1 MSYTYTTYS
10 AALATLMSTA
20 TTQPDF
26 VAILPS
32 IIDYAEQRI
41 YRELD
46 LFATNVT
53 DTSATLAANT
63 RSLTLPTS
71 IGTFIVI
78 GNINVLTPAGSTP
91 TTGTRNP
98 VQPSSRD
105 VVDLLYPNGSTA
117 TGVPVLF
124 AMTDPG
130 TAIFGPPPDANYPVE
145 VVGTQRPNPLTASN
159 TTTIL
164 TTYLPDLFM
173 AASMVFASGFM
184 RNFGS
189 QGDDPKMAQ
198 SWEGQYQLLKA
209 SAQTEQARQNFASW
223 GWTSE
228 TPSPTANAPR

>member
-1 MSYTYTTYS
+1 MYTFSTYS
-10 AALATLMSTA
+10 AALATLMSTDVA
-20 TTQPDF
+20 QTDF
-26 VAILPS
+26 VAIRPS

-46 LFATNVT
+46 LFATNVS
-53 DTSATLAANT
+53 DTSATLTANN
-63 RSLTLPTS
+63 RSLTIPTS

-78 GNINVLTPAGSTP
+78 GNINVLTPVGATP
-91 TTGTRNP
+91 TNGTRNP
-98 VQPSSRD
+98 VQPTSRD
-105 VVDLLYPNGSTA
+105 VIDFLYPNGTTA
-117 TGVPVLF
+117 TGVPTLF
-124 AMTDPG
+124 AMVDPG
-130 TAIFGPPPDANYPVE
+130 TAIFGPPPDAAYPVE
-145 VVGTQRPNPLTASN
+145 VVGTQRPTPLSVSNP
-159 TTTIL
+159 TTIL

-209 SAQTEQARQNFASW
+209 SAQTEQQRQNFASW

-228 TPSPTANAPR
+228 TPSPSANAPR